1 MSESISPVWFC
12 CAGNCFQDVEVSVG
26 ALLMRIVGL
35 NLSMCIFQFLVKMIA
50 QNNTFRPEPD
60 ANRAGKERREKSEAR
75 RHVELCVDPCKLSG
89 WRDTHVSH
97 VSLCFFFFRL
107 AISFSFPLVT
117 VTHLFSLSTSPLDS
131 SFPPLPLFLFPWSI
145 CLPQSPRLPLFP
157 LPALGSVASNAFH
170 SAWLS
175 RHMYPLYII
184 ARTHSLTS
192 VPADLISPSLS
203 SLSPTTPHPNEKT
216 WDLLKKKKKGAEM
229 DRRRI
234 GAKGKVAAE
243 IKEMEW
249 VDWKQEDKWGS

>member
-1 MSESISPVWFC
+1 MRTAPVKK
-12 CAGNCFQDVEVSVG
+12 G
-26 ALLMRIVGL
+26 
-35 NLSMCIFQFLVKMIA
+35 
-50 QNNTFRPEPD
+50 
-60 ANRAGKERREKSEAR
+60 EKKAR
-75 RHVELCVDPCKLSG
+75 RGGMSSCVWIPANCLDEETLMSLM
-89 WRDTHVSH
+89 SH
-97 VSLCFFFFRL
+97 YVFFFFRL

-216 WDLLKKKKKGAEM
+216 WDLLKKKKKEPRWTDGGSE
-229 DRRRI
+229 R
-234 GAKGKVAAE
+234 KGR
-243 IKEMEW
+243 
-249 VDWKQEDKWGS
+249 